1 MTTIANQTIT
11 ETNAAGGI
19 LSQLIANSKIKANK
33 AEAGE
38 KLPATVE
45 DLLQE
50 GKALTDAYEGW
61 KITFEAPSDKA
72 TWKLIDQVGEFIQK
86 IELLSQEDQTKMK
99 DAMRADI
106 NGRSTNPT
114 VNKNT
119 EIEPL
124 VVKFIFKG
132 MIRQT
137 AYNYSKALELARKA
151 GKKSGGPIAQ
161 FIDASGGI
169 MQLIQANSLA
179 QKKSGTSTPA
189 SAKEKGE
196 VMVEFMG
203 LNKKGGS
210 LIQFNG
216 DVLLAFDQAKAEKA
230 IKAGNQ
236 TAKNTKGSLV
246 FFAGVPAEVDGQYH
260 LVQCT
265 IFDQETERKLIG
277 QMTPEMNADG
287 IKAVKEYLETLKT
300 SQGFEGM
307 AQHLQDEALL

>member
-1 MTTIANQTIT
+1 MTTIANQTT
-11 ETNAAGGI
+11 NETNAAVGI
-19 LSQLIANSKIKANK
+19 LSQLIANSKLKADQDK
-33 AEAGE
+33 VEE
-38 KLPATVE
+38 KLPATVDE
-45 DLLQE
+45 LLQE

-61 KITFEAPSDKA
+61 KLTFEAPSDKA
-72 TWKLIDQVGEFIQK
+72 TWKLIDQVGGLVQK
-86 IELLSQEDQTKMK
+86 IELLSAEDQTKMK
-99 DAMRADI
+99 DVMRADI

-119 EIEPL
+119 ELEPL

-161 FIDASGGI
+161 YIDASGGI

-179 QKKSGTSTPA
+179 QKKSGSSTPVP
-189 SAKEKGE
+189 AKEKGE
-196 VMVEFMG
+196 MMVEFIG
-203 LNKKGGS
+203 LNKKEGS
-210 LIQFNG
+210 LVKFNG
-216 DVLLAFDQAKAEKA
+216 GVLLAFDQAKAEKA

-236 TAKNTKGSLV
+236 TPKNTKGSLV
-246 FFAGVPAEVDGQYH
+246 FFAGVPAEDDGQYH

-277 QMTPEMNADG
+277 QMTPEMNADA
-287 IKAVKEYLETLKT
+287 IKAVKEYLDTLKAN
-300 SQGFEGM
+300 QGFEGM
-307 AQHLQDEALL
+307 AQHLHDETSI